1 MSPNSSRLPSHESK
15 KKSEASLIPRP
26 QITTVWDWDH
36 LAYSSLV
43 YSSPCWRGP
52 WWQCPGCWDSCWC
65 SSFLSVSPP
74 LTLTG
79 RGAPTRPG
87 QSGLVCLC
95 QDMQINTYVVSQV
108 LLLRSSQ
115 HSNPSFLKSIRCSDQ
130 LRIEWCLW
138 MDSSSAW
145 MQELQ
150 WVSWWRPSFQTLTGS
165 QRSFPQHLNYNIFH
179 HIQVS
184 CKLVS

>member
-1 MSPNSSRLPSHESK
+1 MSSNSSWLPSHESK
-15 KKSEASLIPRP
+15 KKKKKKKGEANLIPRP
-26 QITTVWDWDH
+26 QITTVWEWDH
-36 LAYSSLV
+36 PVYSSLV
-43 YSSPCWRGP
+43 SSSPCWRGP
-52 WWQCPGCWDSCWC
+52 WWQCPGCWGSCWC

-79 RGAPTRPG
+79 RGALTRPG
-87 QSGLVCLC
+87 QSSLVCLC

-115 HSNPSFLKSIRCSDQ
+115 HSNPSLLKPVRCSDQ
-130 LRIEWCLW
+130 PRIE
-138 MDSSSAW
+138 W

-165 QRSFPQHLNYNIFH
+165 QRSFLQHLNYNIFH